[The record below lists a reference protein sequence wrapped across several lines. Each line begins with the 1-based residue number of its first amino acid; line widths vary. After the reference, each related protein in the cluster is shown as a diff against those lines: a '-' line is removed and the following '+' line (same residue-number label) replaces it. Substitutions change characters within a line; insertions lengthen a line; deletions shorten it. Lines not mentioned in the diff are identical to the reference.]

1 MELLLS
7 IIFRTSLARIIDTLA
22 HVCTRRRVRLKSA
35 DGALWA
41 AEEITAS
48 EGRD

>member
-1 MELLLS
+1 
-7 IIFRTSLARIIDTLA
+7 
-22 HVCTRRRVRLKSA
+22 VRLKSA

-48 EGRD
+48 EGCD